1 MLGRTRSIRLALCL
15 LGFLCVASVSVAA
28 QEPDDKKDQPSEG
41 FADTLERMK
50 IKRAVEEHKKLVKSA
65 HQAAEIAER
74 LHEDVYKEKLLT
86 AAEKKLKEIEK
97 AAKQIRNYVG
107 SSNDEKDFEP
117 PTTLDEAITQTVSTT
132 KLLSEQMDKT
142 SRHLVNATI
151 IVSSS
156 NLLRLIKILRTYV
169 N

>member
-1 MLGRTRSIRLALCL
+1 MLGMTGLIRIALCL
-15 LGFLCVASVSVAA
+15 LVFLCFATISVAA
-28 QEPDDKKDQPSEG
+28 QEPDDKKEAPSEG
-41 FADTLERMK
+41 FADTMERMK

-74 LHEDVYKEKLLT
+74 LPQDVFKAKLLPT
-86 AAEKKLKEIEK
+86 AEKKLKEIEK
-97 AAKQIRNYVG
+97 AAKQIRSYVG

-117 PTTLDEAITQTVSTT
+117 PKTLDEAITQTVATT